1 VQHSGGLRFI
11 LGIMAAIVGVG
22 VRADYA
28 MELFGTKVAGIIEEL
43 GARSATVLMLEAAL
57 LVIASVAAFIMH
69 RVFTRYVE
77 ERLQHENLSVLHTIL
92 LKIGQRLALPL
103 SALAAVLLIRLVIN
117 QYDYETPL
125 LDLFAE
131 LLLALAGVRLVVF
144 ALRVGI
150 APGPVLLA
158 WEKIISTTI
167 WGFVALYIL
176 DWLPAVEAFLEQIA
190 ITVGESRFSLLMALQ
205 LVVLGALYVLL
216 ALWISGLVEQRLIK
230 AKTVSVSMRVGL
242 SKVIK
247 VALLTLAFLLAM
259 SEAGLNIASLTVF
272 GGALGVG
279 IGFGL
284 QKIVSNF
291 ISGFILLGDRSIR
304 PGDVISIGN
313 TFGWVRELRAR
324 YIVVRN
330 RDGVETLIPNE
341 NLVTSDVINWSFSD
355 KRVRVR
361 IPVQVS
367 YDDDPEQAMAIM
379 EKAATANSRV
389 LTSPEP
395 VVRLLE
401 FADSGITLE
410 LRVWLMDPQEGV
422 GNVRSD
428 INLAIWRGFKE
439 AGITIPYPQRDV
451 HIKAPLPPGE
461 GWGEGV
467 DIS

>member
-1 VQHSGGLRFI
+1 
-11 LGIMAAIVGVG
+11 
-22 VRADYA
+22 
-28 MELFGTKVAGIIEEL
+28 MELFGTTVARIIEAL
-43 GARSATVLMLEAAL
+43 GERSATVLLLEVAL
-57 LVIASVAAFIMH
+57 LASASVAAFVMH
-69 RVFTRYVE
+69 RVLTRLVE
-77 ERLQHENLSVLHTIL
+77 ARLQREYSGVLRVML

-103 SALAAVLLIRLVIN
+103 SALAAVMVVRLVMF
-117 QYDYETPL
+117 QYGYETPL
-125 LDLFAE
+125 LELFAR
-131 LLLALAGVRLVVF
+131 LMLALAVVRLIVY

-150 APGPVLLA
+150 APGPALLA

-167 WGFVALYIL
+167 WGFVALHIL
-176 DWLPAVEAFLEQIA
+176 GWLPAVETFLEQIA
-190 ITVGESRFSLLMALQ
+190 IKIGESRFSLLMALQ

-216 ALWISGLVEQRLIK
+216 ALWLSGVIEQQLIK
-230 AKTVSVSMRVGL
+230 ARTVSVSMRIGL
-242 SKVIK
+242 TKVIK
-247 VALLTLAFLLAM
+247 VALLTVAFLLAM

-304 PGDVISIGN
+304 PGDVISIGQ

-341 NLVTSDVINWSFSD
+341 NLVTTDVINWSFSD
-355 KRVRVR
+355 RRVRVR
-361 IPVQVS
+361 VPVQIS

-379 EKAATANSRV
+379 EKAAMASSRV
-389 LTSPEP
+389 LASPEP

-401 FADSGITLE
+401 FADSGIALE
-410 LRVWLMDPQEGV
+410 LRVWLTDPQEGV

-428 INLAIWRGFKE
+428 INLAIWHGFKE

-451 HIKAPLPPGE
+451 HFKPPLPPGE